1 MALTVAVVDA
11 IRADL
16 AAVPPK
22 DASAREVT
30 RLEAIA
36 RMRGEIV
43 ALREGGY
50 TWQEI
55 AEMVSSKGCRVTA
68 TTLSTEMLRKPGA
81 PGAKARDRRPRG
93 RGGQDSSR
101 GAKPAM
107 GGAPALPAN
116 ESAAPE
122 KTRAEAKKDGTPRP
136 KPAADMKPGGFVVR
150 EDSEI

>member
-36 RMRGEIV
+36 RMRGEV
-43 ALREGGY
+43 LALREGGY
-50 TWQEI
+50 SWQEI
-55 AEMVSSKGCRVTA
+55 AEMVSNKGCRVTA
-68 TTLSTEMLRKPGA
+68 ATLSTEMLRKPGA
-81 PGAKARDRRPRG
+81 SKTKARDRRGRG
-93 RGGQDSSR
+93 GGGQDSNR
-101 GAKPAM
+101 AAKT
-107 GGAPALPAN
+107 GVGSAPAP
-116 ESAAPE
+116 SAAQSAALE
-122 KTRAEAKKDGTPRP
+122 KAPPEAKKDGQPRP
-136 KPAADMKPGGFVVR
+136 KPAADVKPGGFVVR

>member
-68 TTLSTEMLRKPGA
+68 ATLSTEMLRKPGA
-81 PGAKARDRRPRG
+81 SKAKARDRRTRG
-93 RGGQDSSR
+93 S
-101 GAKPAM
+101 GAKLGV
-107 GGAPALPAN
+107 GGV
-116 ESAAPE
+116 AAPSPKE
-122 KTRAEAKKDGTPRP
+122 TAAPDETPAEAKKEGLPRP
-136 KPAADMKPGGFVVR
+136 KPAADVKQGGFVVR

>member
-36 RMRGEIV
+36 RMRGEV
-43 ALREGGY
+43 MALREGGY

-68 TTLSTEMLRKPGA
+68 ATLSTEMLRKPGA
-81 PGAKARDRRPRG
+81 SKTKPRDRRARG
-93 RGGQDSSR
+93 GSGQDSSR
-101 GAKPAM
+101 GAMPAV
-107 GGAPALPAN
+107 GGEPVPSAK

-122 KTRAEAKKDGTPRP
+122 KTPADAKKEGPQRP
-136 KPAADMKPGGFVVR
+136 KPAADVKPGGFVVR